1 MSKERMVEDTGVEV
15 GGSHRSCGGF
25 VGQGEELDL

>member
-1 MSKERMVEDTGVEV
+1 MNKERMAEDMGVEV

-25 VGQGEELDL
+25 VGHGEELDL